1 MSATILSGEAAAMF
15 LLERRDAV
23 DAFAGEG
30 LGKEAYDITGELER
44 PYAIVWAA
52 AEGADALGF
61 LLAAKAADELHVIDV
76 VVAETARRR
85 GIGRALVDA
94 ATRDAASQSFR
105 LALLEVR
112 RSNLAAI
119 RLYRQAGF
127 VGVRVRPKYY
137 DSGEDGIE
145 MAKEIAPGALAE
157 FERLREEDW

>member
-1 MSATILSGEAAAMF
+1 MILSGEAAAMF
-15 LLERRDAV
+15 LLERRDRV
-23 DAFAGEG
+23 DAFAGDG

-52 AEGADALGF
+52 AEGAEALGF

-76 VVAETARRR
+76 VVAAGARRR
-85 GIGRALVDA
+85 GIGRALVDGA
-94 ATRDAASQSFR
+94 ISDAASQSFR

-112 RSNLAAI
+112 RSNVPAI

-127 VGVRVRPKYY
+127 VAVRVRPKYY

-145 MAKEIAPGALAE
+145 MVKEIAPGALAA
-157 FERLREEDW
+157 FAPIRVRIEE

>member
-1 MSATILSGEAAAMF
+1 MSITVLSGEAAAMF

-30 LGKEAYDITGELER
+30 LGKEGYDITGELER

-52 AEGADALGF
+52 AEGGNAFGF
-61 LLAAKAADELHVIDV
+61 LLASKAADELHVIDV
-76 VVAETARRR
+76 VVAAAARRR

-94 ATRDAASQSFR
+94 AMKDAAKEAFR

-112 RSNLAAI
+112 RSNVAAI

-137 DSGEDGIE
+137 DFGEDAIE

-157 FERLREEDW
+157 LERLREEDW

>member
-1 MSATILSGEAAAMF
+1 MSTRILSGEAAAMF

-52 AEGADALGF
+52 AEGAEPLGF
-61 LLAAKAADELHVIDV
+61 LLGSKAADELHVIDV
-76 VVAETARRR
+76 VVKDTARRR
-85 GIGRALVDA
+85 GAGRALVDA
-94 ATRDAASQSFR
+94 AMTDAASQSFR
-105 LALLEVR
+105 IALLEVR
-112 RSNLAAI
+112 RSNVPAI

-137 DSGEDGIE
+137 DSGEDAIE
-145 MAKEIAPGALAE
+145 MAKEIAPGALAD
-157 FERLREEDW
+157 FERLRDDEW